1 MNWDDLRIFLAIARE
16 GTLRRAAAALAI
28 SQPTAGR
35 RLSALEAALGVP
47 LFSRGRAGLTL
58 TTAGESLLPTAE
70 AMEKTAAELTR
81 QSVHLQEPAG
91 GAVRISAM
99 EWPAAFLVR
108 HIAAAARDG
117 LSIEIVSSEHTES
130 FARREA
136 DLAVRHGLPL
146 SGKFT
151 TRKVGTM
158 RSAIYGAR
166 AYLAAHPEATT
177 ERRYQT
183 CDWVLFTEEQA
194 YYRSMRWL
202 DERISGR
209 RPALRVTATDLTH
222 DAVAAGTGLGLLP
235 CFVGDADP
243 RLARATAP
251 IDELAADYWLIVPPE
266 NAPLPYLRRA
276 IDWVAGSFRVDRRLL
291 LGEAGGR

>member
-16 GTLRRAAAALAI
+16 GTLHRAAAALAI

-47 LFSRGRAGLTL
+47 LFSRARTGLTL

-70 AMEKTAAELTR
+70 AMEKTAAELAR
-81 QSVHLQEPAG
+81 QSGHLQEPAG

-99 EWPAAFLVR
+99 EWPAAFLVH
-108 HIAAAARDG
+108 HIQAAARSG

-158 RSAIYGAR
+158 RSAVYGAR
-166 AYLAAHPEATT
+166 DFLETHPEAVT
-177 ERRYQT
+177 EQRYQA

-194 YYRSMRWL
+194 HYKSMRWL
-202 DERISGR
+202 DERIAGR
-209 RPALRVTATDLTH
+209 RPSLRVTTTDLTH
-222 DAVAAGTGLGLLP
+222 DAVAAGAGLGLLP

-243 RLARATAP
+243 RLGRATAP
-251 IDELAADYWLIVPPE
+251 IDEIAADYWLIVPPE

-276 IDWVAGSFRVDRRLL
+276 IDWIANSFRSERAAL
-291 LGEAGGR
+291 LGTG